1 MNEKGREPMHSN
13 DAQMLVLTV
22 LAGGPRHGYT
32 INAAIGELA
41 GRKLGPGSLYG
52 ALSRLEARGL
62 IEPLDEATD
71 TGRQAQERHRTVQ
84 ITDVGREALRVEL
97 EQMARVSQAGLRA
110 LGIAP
115 A

>member
-1 MNEKGREPMHSN
+1 MHSN

-22 LAGGPRHGYT
+22 LADGPRHGYA
-32 INAAIGELA
+32 INTAIEALTGS
-41 GRKLGPGSLYG
+41 RLGPGSLYG

-62 IEPLDEATD
+62 VRADDEATHD
-71 TGRQAQERHRTVQ
+71 DPAPSHRRQERQRTVR
-84 ITDVGREALRVEL
+84 ITDAGRDALRVEL